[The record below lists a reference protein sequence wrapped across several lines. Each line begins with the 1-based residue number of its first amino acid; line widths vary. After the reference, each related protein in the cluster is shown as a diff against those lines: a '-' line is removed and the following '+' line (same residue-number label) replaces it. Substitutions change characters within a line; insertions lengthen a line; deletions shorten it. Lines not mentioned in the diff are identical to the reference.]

1 MEEKRKAQEARL
13 PAEALEVAR
22 KAIDRQD
29 QIILQAF
36 QERMK
41 AAGKIAEI
49 KEEQGLP
56 VYVPQR
62 EKEILEQ
69 VSQSVPAE
77 LAGYAERLFETLM
90 ELSREYQR
98 KDRHYGLLGRTL
110 GHSFSPEI
118 HRMLGQWSEPYDYQ
132 IFQVEPEDL
141 RAFLYSGCWNGLNV
155 TIPYKREVMKY
166 CDEISPE
173 AERIGAV
180 NTLVR
185 RGGKI
190 FGYNTDY
197 FGFRKLAEE
206 SGVRINGEKCVVL
219 GSGGASK
226 TVVTVL
232 EDLGASQVVVASRGG
247 KYGCDYSQL
256 KDHYD
261 AAILVNTTPV
271 GMYPETGKSAVYPGN
286 FIGLKHVFDL
296 IYNPLR
302 TSLLCQAKR
311 AAMGTTDGLLMLV
324 AQAKASS
331 QLFLGGEIDDE
342 AVYQIEK
349 QIRKEKEN
357 IVLIGMPGSGKSTV
371 GQALAGKTGKEFIDT
386 DSLIVEK
393 AGKSI
398 PDIFR
403 EEGEEAF
410 RLLEMEV
417 IETLRHKTGAVIACG
432 GGVVMREENYY
443 ALAENGRLIF
453 LNRPIDLLPT
463 EGRPVSQSVPL
474 NRLYAARLP
483 LYRSWCD
490 EEVNADRKTIEEIVE
505 TIE

>member
-185 RGGKI
+185 RGGKYSDI
-190 FGYNTDY
+190 I
-197 FGFRKLAEE
+197 
-206 SGVRINGEKCVVL
+206 RI
-219 GSGGASK
+219 
-226 TVVTVL
+226 
-232 EDLGASQVVVASRGG
+232 
-247 KYGCDYSQL
+247 
-256 KDHYD
+256 
-261 AAILVNTTPV
+261 ILVFASWQRKAAS
-271 GMYPETGKSAVYPGN
+271 ESTGKNAWFLDPAV
-286 FIGLKHVFDL
+286 H
-296 IYNPLR
+296 R
-302 TSLLCQAKR
+302 KR
-311 AAMGTTDGLLMLV
+311 WSRYWRIWGLL
-324 AQAKASS
+324 
-331 QLFLGGEIDDE
+331 
-342 AVYQIEK
+342 
-349 QIRKEKEN
+349 R
-357 IVLIGMPGSGKSTV
+357 
-371 GQALAGKTGKEFIDT
+371 
-386 DSLIVEK
+386 
-393 AGKSI
+393 
-398 PDIFR
+398 
-403 EEGEEAF
+403 
-410 RLLEMEV
+410 
-417 IETLRHKTGAVIACG
+417 
-432 GGVVMREENYY
+432 
-443 ALAENGRLIF
+443 
-453 LNRPIDLLPT
+453 
-463 EGRPVSQSVPL
+463 
-474 NRLYAARLP
+474 
-483 LYRSWCD
+483 
-490 EEVNADRKTIEEIVE
+490 
-505 TIE
+505 